1 MNMKHGLKAASQMFL
16 FAFLLTGTWALA
28 QDSSAQEPAPDNTKV
43 NERDKSKAEPT
54 ANQQKENLPDR
65 EISRQIR
72 RSIMQDKSLS
82 AYAHNVKVISQ
93 NGMVTLRGPVRSDEE
108 KGTVEAKAAEI
119 AGKNNVTSQLEVK
132 PKQ

>member
-1 MNMKHGLKAASQMFL
+1 MKHVRKM
-16 FAFLLTGTWALA
+16 AFHMGVLACLLTLASAHARA
-28 QDSSAQEPAPDNTKV
+28 QDYSAQEPAPDNTKV

-65 EISRQIR
+65 EISRQTR
-72 RSIMQDKSLS
+72 RSIMQAKSLA

-93 NGMVTLRGPVRSDEE
+93 NGMVTLRGPVLSDEE

-132 PKQ
+132 P